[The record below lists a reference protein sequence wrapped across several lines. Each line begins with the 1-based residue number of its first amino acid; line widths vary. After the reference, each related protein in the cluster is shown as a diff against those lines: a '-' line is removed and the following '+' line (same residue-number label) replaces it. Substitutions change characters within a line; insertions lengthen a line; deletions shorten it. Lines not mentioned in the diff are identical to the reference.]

1 MRGGGTM
8 GDSSCP
14 CPYFLPPMSESVCHK
29 GQWGTLARH
38 SLLSMS
44 TRAAA
49 RRLARL
55 SSVSVLR
62 CRRRCS

>member
-1 MRGGGTM
+1 MRGGETM
-8 GDSSCP
+8 GDSSCL
-14 CPYFLPPMSESVCHK
+14 CPPPPMGESVCYE
-29 GQWGTLARH
+29 GEWGTLARH

-55 SSVSVLR
+55 SSVSVFR

>member
-1 MRGGGTM
+1 MRGRGTM
-8 GDSSCP
+8 RDNSCP
-14 CPYFLPPMSESVCHK
+14 CPCSPPPMGESVYYE
-29 GQWGTLARH
+29 GEWGTLARH
-38 SLLSMS
+38 LLFSMS

-55 SSVSVLR
+55 SSVSVFR